1 MNTNL
6 RTCERCHASAGSGDD
21 NCRQCGAALPHRSNE
36 FLIPSVS
43 WWKWFVG
50 LDGRLNRGGFL
61 LREVSALILLIGPML
76 IVLAISDGD
85 SIGVF
90 FSILYL
96 AGILLG
102 VGVHISALV
111 RRFHDRDKSGDM
123 MLLLFVPL
131 LNLFIYIDLL
141 AVQGQD
147 HWNDYGNRPDGIGLG
162 L

>member
-1 MNTNL
+1 
-6 RTCERCHASAGSGDD
+6 
-21 NCRQCGAALPHRSNE
+21 
-36 FLIPSVS
+36 
-43 WWKWFVG
+43 
-50 LDGRLNRGGFL
+50 
-61 LREVSALILLIGPML
+61 ML

-111 RRFHDRDKSGDM
+111 RRFHDRDKSGLTM
-123 MLLLFVPL
+123 FLLFVPL
-131 LNLFIYIDLL
+131 LNLFIYIDLF
-141 AVQGQD
+141 AVQGED

-162 L
+162 I